1 MVRDESAALMTEN
14 SSRCVSCLDE
24 RNIPRIFRGS
34 LGMVMWKRVLTRLNL
49 NDVVVFME
57 WPVVRKIG

>member
-24 RNIPRIFRGS
+24 EYTEDIPRLVGYGNVEAGINS
-34 LGMVMWKRVLTRLNL
+34 IKS
-49 NDVVVFME
+49 
-57 WPVVRKIG
+57 